1 MATVSLKKGE
11 RLSLTKAAGSAL
23 NKVILGLGWDITP
36 GAGQVD
42 LDASV
47 ATFDANGNELEVIYF
62 GNKGSRNGSI
72 THSGDNLTGA
82 GDGDDEQIVVDLSKV
97 PDAVQSIFCTVT
109 SYRGQKLNVVKN
121 AYVRVVNTA
130 DNSEVCRYSLSE
142 GQPTTGIIIARI
154 YRHQGE
160 WKIAA
165 LGEFANGNTVKAL
178 NSAMKALL

>member
-1 MATVSLKKGE
+1 MAVNLAKGE

-47 ATFDANGNELEVIYF
+47 ATYDANKKELEVVYF
-62 GNKGSRNGSI
+62 GNKNSRNGSI
-72 THSGDNLTGA
+72 RHSGDNLTGA
-82 GDGDDEQIVVDLSKV
+82 GDGDDEQIVLDLSNI
-97 PDAVQSIFCTVT
+97 PEAVQSIFCTVT

-121 AYVRVVNTA
+121 AYVRVINAA
-130 DNSEVCRYSLSE
+130 DNSEVCRYSLSD
-142 GQPTTGIIIARI
+142 GQPYTGIIIARI

-165 LGEFANGNTVKAL
+165 LGEFADGTTVKSL
-178 NSAMKALL
+178 SSNMQALL